1 MESQWAP
8 LDPLGIHWLSG
19 FALIYKSQ
27 IVGAVDCFLMNIR
40 GSSLWW
46 LGHVCSWWWASTFT
60 VLGYLQVLAHHQWHI
75 KRIEPSFCWIYVPA
89 TMGNFFVSG
98 RALEPVHFLAQ
109 FGNVKNKLAMVK
121 KGRKKIFDVLAMPIY
136 TDYFSKMG
144 FPYYILLPPT
154 TAYYVHLQTGP
165 RPSLRL
171 LWAV

>member
-1 MESQWAP
+1 MT
-8 LDPLGIHWLSG
+8 LST
-19 FALIYKSQ
+19 I
-27 IVGAVDCFLMNIR
+27 DCFLSENHYGR
-40 GSSLWW
+40 EFSLVTMKCVF
-46 LGHVCSWWWASTFT
+46 LMMGK
-60 VLGYLQVLAHHQWHI
+60 YLHDTGKPWVSAGTC
-75 KRIEPSFCWIYVPA
+75 PSPMTHKTHRTKFLLNLCPSHN
-89 TMGNFFVSG
+89 GQFFVSG

-121 KGRKKIFDVLAMPIY
+121 KGRKKVFDVWAMPIY

-154 TAYYVHLQTGP
+154 TAYYRLLHLQTGP